1 MKTSFISNYSLSGT
15 LRNAVAKARDSLA
28 DATKESATLRHADIG
43 LTLGGSTGKTVGLR
57 DQYNRLNGIIDTN
70 GLVSSRLEV
79 TQKAL
84 DGMRDTAEKFLATL
98 ISVRD
103 GDKGADALKS
113 EAKNNLQAMTA
124 SLNASTSGQFIF
136 AGINTQARPVTDYFA
151 TPAAANKAAI
161 DAAFLGHFGFAQD
174 APGAANITQADMTTF
189 LQTVLP
195 AEFADPAW
203 GANWSSA
210 LDRNMTSRISLSE
223 VVEVS
228 TNANTQTMRDLT
240 MAYTMAYD
248 LGTADLNMNAFRTVV
263 DASIDSIN
271 KAILGLTATQA
282 QLGSTEER
290 VKVSSER
297 LTIQRDIMAKQIKAF
312 ENVDPYEANVRVT
325 DLTTQLDTAYALTVR
340 IQQLNI
346 LQYMR

>member
-1 MKTSFISNYSLSGT
+1 MKTSFTSNYSLSST

-28 DATKESATLRHADIG
+28 DATKESTTMRHADIG
-43 LTLGGSTGKTVGLR
+43 LTLGGSTGKTIGLR

-84 DGMRDTAEKFLATL
+84 DGMRETAEQFLATL

-103 GDKGADALKS
+103 GDKGADVLKS

-124 SLNASTSGQFIF
+124 ALNASTSGQFIF

-151 TPAAANKAAI
+151 TPAAGNKAAV
-161 DAAFLGHFGFAQD
+161 DAAFLGHFGFAQN
-174 APGAANITQADMTTF
+174 APGVANITQADMQTF

-195 AEFADPAW
+195 TEFADPAW

-210 LDRNMTSRISLSE
+210 LDQNMTSRISLSE

-228 TNANTQTMRDLT
+228 TNANTQTMRDLA

-248 LGTADLNMNAFRTVV
+248 LGPEKLNTNAFRAVV

-271 KAILGLTATQA
+271 KAILGITATQA
-282 QLGSTEER
+282 QLGATEER

-297 LTIQRDIMAKQIKAF
+297 LAIQRDIMVKQIKAF

-325 DLTTQLDTAYALTVR
+325 DLTTQLDTSYALTVR

-346 LQYMR
+346 LKYMS

>member
-1 MKTSFISNYSLSGT
+1 MKTSFISNYSLSAT
-15 LRNAVAKARDSLA
+15 LRNSVAKARDSLA
-28 DATKESATLRHADIG
+28 DATKEATTMRHADVG
-43 LTLGGSTGKTVGLR
+43 LTLGGNTGRTVGLR

-70 GLVSSRLEV
+70 GLISSRLEV

-98 ISVRD
+98 IGVRD

-113 EAKNNLQAMTA
+113 EAKNNLQATTA
-124 SLNASTSGQFIF
+124 SLNASASGQFIF
-136 AGINTQARPVTDYFA
+136 AGINTQQQPMSDYFG
-151 TPAAANKAAI
+151 TPASGNKAAV
-161 DAAFLGHFGFAQD
+161 DAAFLGHFGFAQNSP
-174 APGAANITQADMTTF
+174 AVAGISQADMTTF

-195 AEFADPAW
+195 AQFADPAW

-210 LDRNMTSRISLSE
+210 ADQNMTSRISLSE

-228 TNANTQTMRDLT
+228 TNANTQAMRDLA
-240 MAYTMAYD
+240 MAYTLAYD
-248 LGTADLNMNAFRTVV
+248 LGTENLNTNAFRAVV
-263 DASIDSIN
+263 DASIESIN

-282 QLGSTEER
+282 QLGSIEER
-290 VKVSSER
+290 VTVSSER
-297 LTIQRDIMAKQIKAF
+297 LTIQRDIMIKQIKGF
-312 ENVDPYEANVRVT
+312 EGVDPYEANVRVT

-346 LQYMR
+346 LQHMR

>member
-1 MKTSFISNYSLSGT
+1 MKTSFISNQSLSST
-15 LRNAVAKARDSLA
+15 LRSAVLKARESLA
-28 DATKESATLRHADIG
+28 DATQEATTMRHADIG
-43 LTLGGSTGKTVGLR
+43 LTLGGSTGKTIGLR
-57 DQYNRLNGIIDTN
+57 DQYNRLNGIVDTN

-84 DGMRDTAEKFLATL
+84 DGMRETAEKFLATL

-103 GDKGADALKS
+103 GDKGADVLKS

-124 SLNASTSGQFIF
+124 SLNASTSGQFVF
-136 AGINTQARPVTDYFA
+136 AGINTQQRPITDYFA
-151 TPAAANKAAI
+151 TPAPANKAAI
-161 DAAFLGHFGFAQD
+161 DAAFSGYFGFTQN
-174 APGAANITQADMTTF
+174 APGVANITQADMTTF

-195 AEFADPAW
+195 TQFADPAW

-210 LDRNMTSRISLSE
+210 LDQNMTSRISLSE

-228 TNANTQTMRDLT
+228 TNANTQTTRDMA
-240 MAYTMAYD
+240 MAYTLAFD
-248 LGTADLNMNAFRTVV
+248 LGTENLNTNAFRAVV

-282 QLGSTEER
+282 QLGAIEER

-297 LTIQRDIMAKQIKAF
+297 LTIQRDIMVKQIHAF

-325 DLTTQLDTAYALTVR
+325 DLTTQLDTSYALTVR

-346 LQYMR
+346 LKYMS

>member
-1 MKTSFISNYSLSGT
+1 MKTSFISNYSLSGS

-28 DATKESATLRHADIG
+28 DATKEAATLRHADIG

-57 DQYNRLNGIIDTN
+57 DQYNRLNGIVDTN

-124 SLNASTSGQFIF
+124 ALNASASGQFIF

-151 TPAAANKAAI
+151 TPAAANKTAI
-161 DAAFLGHFGFAQD
+161 DAAFSGTFGIAQSSP
-174 APGAANITQADMTTF
+174 AVANITQAAMENF
-189 LQTVLP
+189 LQNVLP

-210 LDRNMTSRISLSE
+210 LNQNMTSRISLSE

-228 TNANTQTMRDLT
+228 ANANTQATRDLA
-240 MAYTMAYD
+240 MAYTIAYD
-248 LGTADLNMNAFRTVV
+248 LGTENLNTNAFRAVV

-271 KAILGLTATQA
+271 KAILGITATQA
-282 QLGSTEER
+282 QLGSIEER

-297 LTIQRDIMAKQIKAF
+297 LTIQRDITAKQIKAF
-312 ENVDPYEANVRVT
+312 EDVDPYEANVRVT

>member
-28 DATKESATLRHADIG
+28 DATQESTTGRHADIG
-43 LTLGGSTGKTVGLR
+43 LTLGGSTGKTIGLR
-57 DQYNRLNGIIDTN
+57 DQYNRLNGIVDTN

-84 DGMRDTAEKFLATL
+84 DGMRETAEKFLATL

-103 GDKGADALKS
+103 GDKGADVLKS

-124 SLNASTSGQFIF
+124 SLNASTSGQFVF
-136 AGINTQARPVTDYFA
+136 AGINTQQRPVTDYFG
-151 TPAAANKAAI
+151 TPAPGNKAAI
-161 DAAFLGHFGFAQD
+161 DAAFTGYFGFAQN
-174 APGAANITQADMTTF
+174 APGVATITQADMTTF

-195 AEFADPAW
+195 TEFADPAW

-210 LDRNMTSRISLSE
+210 LDQNMTSRISLSE

-228 TNANTQTMRDLT
+228 TNANTQSMRDLAA
-240 MAYTMAYD
+240 AYTMAFD
-248 LGTADLNMNAFRTVV
+248 LGTENLNTNAFRAVV

-282 QLGSTEER
+282 QLGATEER

-297 LTIQRDIMAKQIKAF
+297 LTIQRDIMVKQIQAF

-346 LQYMR
+346 LKYMS

>member
-1 MKTSFISNYSLSGT
+1 MKTSFTSNYSLSST

-28 DATKESATLRHADIG
+28 DATKESTTMRHADIG
-43 LTLGGSTGKTVGLR
+43 LTLGGSTGKTIGLR

-84 DGMRDTAEKFLATL
+84 DGMRETAEQFLATL

-103 GDKGADALKS
+103 GDKGADVLKS

-124 SLNASTSGQFIF
+124 ALNASTSGQFIF

-151 TPAAANKAAI
+151 TPAAGNKAAV
-161 DAAFLGHFGFAQD
+161 DAAFLGHFGFAQN
-174 APGAANITQADMTTF
+174 APGVANITQADMQTF

-195 AEFADPAW
+195 TEFADPAW

-210 LDRNMTSRISLSE
+210 LDQNMTSRISLSE

-228 TNANTQTMRDLT
+228 TNANTQTMRDLA

-248 LGTADLNMNAFRTVV
+248 LGPEKLNTNAFRAVV

-271 KAILGLTATQA
+271 KAILGITATQA
-282 QLGSTEER
+282 RLGATEER

-297 LTIQRDIMAKQIKAF
+297 LAIQRDIMVKQIKAF

-346 LQYMR
+346 LKYMS

>member
-15 LRNAVAKARDSLA
+15 LRNAVAKARESLA
-28 DATKESATLRHADIG
+28 DATKESASGRYADIG
-43 LTLGGSTGKTVGLR
+43 LTLGGSTGKTIGLR
-57 DQYNRLNGIIDTN
+57 DQYNRVNGIVDTN
-70 GLVSSRLEV
+70 ALVSSRLEI

-84 DGMRDTAEKFLATL
+84 DGMRETAEKFLATL

-103 GDKGADALKS
+103 GDKGADVLKS
-113 EAKNNLQAMTA
+113 EGKNNLQAMTA
-124 SLNASTSGQFIF
+124 SLNASASGQFIF
-136 AGINTQARPVTDYFA
+136 AGINTQDRPVTDYFA
-151 TPAAANKAAI
+151 TPTATNKAAI

-174 APGAANITQADMTTF
+174 APAAANITQADMTTF

-195 AEFADPAW
+195 SEFADPAW

-210 LDRNMTSRISLSE
+210 LDQNMTSRISLSE

-228 TNANTQTMRDLT
+228 TNANTQATRDLA

-248 LGTADLNMNAFRTVV
+248 LGVENLNTNAFRTIV

-282 QLGSTEER
+282 QLGAIEER
-290 VKVSSER
+290 VKVSSDR
-297 LTIQRDIMAKQIKAF
+297 LTIQRDIMVKQIQAY

>member
-28 DATKESATLRHADIG
+28 DATKESATLRHADVG

-57 DQYNRLNGIIDTN
+57 DQYNRLNGIVDTN

-84 DGMRDTAEKFLATL
+84 DGMRETAEKFLATL
-98 ISVRD
+98 ISIRD
-103 GDKGADALKS
+103 GDKGADVLKS

-124 SLNASTSGQFIF
+124 SLNASASGQFIF
-136 AGINTQARPVTDYFA
+136 AGINTQDRPVTDYFS
-151 TPAAANKAAI
+151 TPAATNKAAI
-161 DAAFLGHFGFAQD
+161 DAAFLGHFGFAQN
-174 APGAANITQADMTTF
+174 APAAASITQADMTTF

-203 GANWSSA
+203 GTNWSSA
-210 LDRNMTSRISLSE
+210 QNQNMTSRISLSE

-228 TNANTQTMRDLT
+228 TNANTQAMRDLAQ
-240 MAYTMAYD
+240 AYTMAFE
-248 LGTADLNMNAFRTVV
+248 LGDNLNSNAFRAVV

-271 KAILGLTATQA
+271 KAILGITATQA

-297 LTIQRDIMAKQIKAF
+297 LTIQRDITAKQIKAF
-312 ENVDPYEANVRVT
+312 EDVDPYEANVRVT

>member
-28 DATKESATLRHADIG
+28 DATKESTTMRHADIG

-57 DQYNRLNGIIDTN
+57 DQYNRLNGIVDTN
-70 GLVSSRLEV
+70 ALVASRLEV
-79 TQKAL
+79 SQKAL
-84 DGMRDTAEKFLATL
+84 DGMRETAEQFLATL

-103 GDKGADALKS
+103 GDKGADVLKS
-113 EAKNNLQAMTA
+113 EAKNNLQALTA
-124 SLNASTSGQFIF
+124 SLNASSSGQFLF
-136 AGINTQARPVTDYFA
+136 AGINTQQRPVTDYFG
-151 TPAAANKAAI
+151 TPAPGNKAAI
-161 DAAFLGHFGFAQD
+161 DTAFAGYFGFAQN
-174 APGAANITQADMTTF
+174 APAAANITQADMTTF

-195 AEFADPAW
+195 TEFADPAW

-210 LDRNMTSRISLSE
+210 LDQNMTSRISLSE

-228 TNANTQTMRDLT
+228 TNANTQSMRDLAA
-240 MAYTMAYD
+240 AYTMAFD
-248 LGTADLNMNAFRTVV
+248 LGIENLNTNAFRAVV
-263 DASIDSIN
+263 DASIESVN

-282 QLGSTEER
+282 QLGAIEER

-297 LTIQRDIMAKQIKAF
+297 LTIQRDIVTKQIQAF
-312 ENVDPYEANVRVT
+312 EKVDPYEANVRVT

-346 LQYMR
+346 LKFMS

>member
-28 DATKESATLRHADIG
+28 DATTESTTLRHADIG

-57 DQYNRLNGIIDTN
+57 DQYDRLNGIVDTN
-70 GLVSSRLEV
+70 GLVASRLEV

-84 DGMRDTAEKFLATL
+84 DGMRETAEQFLATL

-103 GDKGADALKS
+103 GDKGAV
-113 EAKNNLQAMTA
+113 TA
-124 SLNASTSGQFIF
+124 SLNASSSGQFLF
-136 AGINTQARPVTDYFA
+136 AGINTQQRPVTDYFA
-151 TPAAANKAAI
+151 TPASGNKAAI
-161 DAAFLGHFGFAQD
+161 DAAFAGYFGFAQD
-174 APGAANITQADMTTF
+174 APAAANITQADMTTF

-195 AEFADPAW
+195 AEFASPAW
-203 GANWSSA
+203 NTNWSSA
-210 LDRNMTSRISLSE
+210 LDQNMTGRISLSE

-228 TNANTQTMRDLT
+228 TNANTQTMRDLA

-248 LGTADLNMNAFRTVV
+248 LGTETLNANAFRAVV
-263 DASIDSIN
+263 DASIESVN

-282 QLGSTEER
+282 QLGAIEER

-297 LTIQRDIMAKQIKAF
+297 LTIQRDIVTKQIQGF

-346 LQYMR
+346 LKYMS

>member
-1 MKTSFISNYSLSGT
+1 MKTSFTSNYSLSST
-15 LRNAVAKARDSLA
+15 LRNAVAKARDNLA
-28 DATKESATLRHADIG
+28 DATKESTTMRHADIG
-43 LTLGGSTGKTVGLR
+43 LTLGGSTGKTIGLR

-84 DGMRDTAEKFLATL
+84 DGMRETAEQFLATL

-103 GDKGADALKS
+103 GDKGADVLKS

-124 SLNASTSGQFIF
+124 ALNASTSGQFIF

-151 TPAAANKAAI
+151 TPAAGNKAAV
-161 DAAFLGHFGFAQD
+161 DAAFLGHFGFAQN
-174 APGAANITQADMTTF
+174 APGVANITQADMQTF

-195 AEFADPAW
+195 TEFADPAW

-210 LDRNMTSRISLSE
+210 LDQNMTSRISLSE

-228 TNANTQTMRDLT
+228 TNANTQTMRELA

-248 LGTADLNMNAFRTVV
+248 LGPEKLNTNAFRAVV

-271 KAILGLTATQA
+271 KAILGITATQA
-282 QLGSTEER
+282 QLGATEER

-297 LTIQRDIMAKQIKAF
+297 LAIQRDIMVKQIKAF

-325 DLTTQLDTAYALTVR
+325 DLTTQLDTSYALTVR

-346 LQYMR
+346 LKYMS

>member
-28 DATKESATLRHADIG
+28 DATKESSSGRHADIG
-43 LTLGGSTGKTVGLR
+43 LTLGGTTGRTIGLR

-70 GLVSSRLEV
+70 ALVSARLE
-79 TQKAL
+79 TSQKAL
-84 DGMRDTAEKFLATL
+84 DGMRETAEKFLATL

-103 GDKGADALKS
+103 GDKGAEVLKS
-113 EAKNNLQAMTA
+113 EAKNNLQAMAA
-124 SLNASTSGQFIF
+124 SLNASASGQFIF
-136 AGINTQARPVTDYFA
+136 AGTNTQQRPVTDYFA
-151 TPAAANKAAI
+151 SPTSANKAAI
-161 DAAFLGHFGFAQD
+161 DTAFSSYFGFAQD
-174 APGAANITQADMTTF
+174 APAAADITQADMTTF

-195 AEFADPAW
+195 NEFADPAW

-210 LDRNMTSRISLSE
+210 LDQNMTSRISLSE
-223 VVEVS
+223 VVDVS
-228 TNANTQTMRDLT
+228 TNANTQAMRDLAA
-240 MAYTMAYD
+240 AYTMAYD
-248 LGTADLNMNAFRTVV
+248 LGTTGLNTNAFRAVV

-271 KAILGLTATQA
+271 KAILGMTATQA
-282 QLGSTEER
+282 QLGAVEER
-290 VKVSSER
+290 VKASSDR
-297 LTIQRDIMAKQIKAF
+297 LTIQRDIMVKQIQGF

-346 LQYMR
+346 LKYMS